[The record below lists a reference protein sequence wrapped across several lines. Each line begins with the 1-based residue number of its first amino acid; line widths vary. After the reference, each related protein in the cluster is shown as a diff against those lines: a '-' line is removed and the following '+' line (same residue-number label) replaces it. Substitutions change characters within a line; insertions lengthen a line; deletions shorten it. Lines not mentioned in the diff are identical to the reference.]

1 MIRSGGA
8 WGVRSDLSIGNAG
21 MSNNERVHGE
31 ATWRNWTRIR
41 RKRWIGDRVLE
52 DIRVEI

>member
-31 ATWRNWTRIR
+31 ATWRNWIRIR

-52 DIRVEI
+52 SIRVEI